1 MSKDRD
7 KECFGFWDN
16 EIIPDHGKERFKKT
30 ISDIGNDFIKY
41 KQGQI
46 SDCVLYNSA
55 IDLINGLQPI
65 IKNADWPAIESEPV
79 NKKRIVWKGGKRQLL
94 YLFKCLE
101 DNDLIDEKSYK
112 KIVSLLINIF
122 YDSKKGINFKS
133 NGLHKA
139 KKYIDKEYQNMNNK
153 KNIDYK
159 QIDKVISEIA
169 EISDE

>member
-7 KECFGFWDN
+7 KEYFGFLA
-16 EIIPDHGKERFKKT
+16 GKEIPQNGKDIAKEFVNT
-30 ISDIGNDFIKY
+30 IIGDYKKY
-41 KQGQI
+41 KLDQI
-46 SDCVLYNSA
+46 DGCTYFNSV
-55 IDLINGLQPI
+55 INTLLGLQTNL
-65 IKNADWPAIESEPV
+65 KTSDWPIIESESE
-79 NKKRIVWKGGKRQLL
+79 NKKRIVWKGGKRQLI

-101 DNDLIDEKSYK
+101 DYDLIDEKSYK
-112 KIVSLLINIF
+112 NIVSLLINTF

-153 KNIDYK
+153 NNIDYK